1 MTKKKN
7 NEWTVPTSWE
17 QVTTKQYQD
26 IQTILKE
33 NEDATIRDYLP
44 ILTNKSKK
52 EVDELPVE
60 AFELLLQEMTF
71 LLQQPEVEPSASL
84 TIDGEKYFV
93 NVADKLKT
101 GEFIDS
107 QMILE
112 KDPNNLSMLLGILCR
127 KAGETYDDDFIAN
140 VLPARIA
147 MFEQQ
152 PITDTL
158 KIVGFFLQ
166 LWQHSMLHS
175 LLYGE
180 AEKALDQLAND
191 IKTSQKLGRGRKF
204 FLKRRVKAL
213 KKRLNYAKPI

>member
-44 ILTNKSKK
+44 ILAGKTKK

-60 AFELLLQEMTF
+60 AFELLLQEMAF

-101 GEFIDS
+101 GEFVDS

-127 KAGETYDDDFIAN
+127 KQGEIYDDDFIAN
-140 VLPARIA
+140 VLPDRIA

-152 PITDTL
+152 PITETL
-158 KIVGFFLQ
+158 KIIGFFLQ
-166 LWQHSMLHS
+166 LFTTSMIHFH
-175 LLYGE
+175 LYGE
-180 AEKALDQLAND
+180 VEEAIDQLAQD
-191 IKTSQKLGRGRKF
+191 ISSSQKIGLGKRAY
-204 FLKRRVKAL
+204 LKLRVKAL
-213 KKRLNYAKPI
+213 KKRLKSAKPI

>member
-26 IQTILKE
+26 IQAILKE

-44 ILTNKSKK
+44 ILAGKSKK

-71 LLQQPEVEPSASL
+71 LQEAPNVEPSASL

-112 KDPNNLSMLLGILCR
+112 KDSNNLAMLLGILCR
-127 KAGETYDDDFIAN
+127 KVGETYDDDFIAN

-166 LWQHSMLHS
+166 LFQHSMLHS
-175 LLYGE
+175 LLYME
-180 AEKALDQLAND
+180 AEKALDLLAND
-191 IKTSQKLGRGRKF
+191 IKTSPNLGRGRKF
-204 FLKRRVKAL
+204 FLKQRMKAL
-213 KKRLNYAKPI
+213 KKRLNSAKPI